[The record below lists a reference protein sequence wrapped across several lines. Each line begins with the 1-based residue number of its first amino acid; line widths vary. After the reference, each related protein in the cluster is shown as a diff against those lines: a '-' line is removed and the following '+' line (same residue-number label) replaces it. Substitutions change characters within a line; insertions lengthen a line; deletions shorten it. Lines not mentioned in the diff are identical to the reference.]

1 MDIISLSLYDLILW
15 AFCMR
20 KAFLL
25 PFLSF
30 YFLPSSFFLS
40 FFPFFLSL
48 TVFQIYPSIY
58 PVICH
63 SMNPSVAFLVCP
75 CSDVL
80 LSPCVSLCP
89 RQLVT
94 SAVLSLQMVYPRRN
108 LPADQWR
115 RAQLLSLLSAPANM
129 LDPARCDTVS
139 GPSSVALPLWSL
151 WLYVKRKPNA
161 LYELG
166 PAPNVM

>member
-1 MDIISLSLYDLILW
+1 MSSDLSLDESVR
-15 AFCMR
+15 C
-20 KAFLL
+20 
-25 PFLSF
+25 LSGV
-30 YFLPSSFFLS
+30 
-40 FFPFFLSL
+40 SL
-48 TVFQIYPSIY
+48 
-58 PVICH
+58 
-63 SMNPSVAFLVCP
+63 

-139 GPSSVALPLWSL
+139 GPSSVALPL
-151 WLYVKRKPNA
+151 
-161 LYELG
+161 
-166 PAPNVM
+166 